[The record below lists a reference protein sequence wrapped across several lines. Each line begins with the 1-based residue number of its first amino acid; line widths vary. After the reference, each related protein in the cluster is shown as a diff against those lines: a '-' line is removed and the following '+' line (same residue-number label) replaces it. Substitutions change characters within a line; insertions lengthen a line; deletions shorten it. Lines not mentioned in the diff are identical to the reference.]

1 MDIFYIENFKVPDR
15 LEVKAQK
22 TYGVYE
28 DSSDPDKPSKDLPF
42 ELRTI
47 CFVKTTPL
55 EFMATLGLDELYTT
69 EVKLVSDVVPIYY
82 DTTTKTFYRYFT
94 SFKKEEFA
102 KKAITITLENG
113 HVMKKID
120 WKPNFLS
127 PKMLIGAL
135 MRKFVKDMMKHDF
148 QELYN

>member
-15 LEVKAQK
+15 LEICDQHIN
-22 TYGVYE
+22 GVYE
-28 DSSDPDKPSKDLPF
+28 GDPAKLNGNQPF

-47 CFVKTTPL
+47 CFIKTTPL
-55 EFMATLGLDELYTT
+55 EFMSTLGLDELYTT
-69 EVKLVSDVVPIYY
+69 EVKLVSDVAPIYY
-82 DTTTKTFYRYFT
+82 DTVTKAFYRYFT

-102 KKAITITLENG
+102 KKAITITLEHG

-135 MRKFVKDMMKHDF
+135 MRKFVKDMMQHEF

>member
-69 EVKLVSDVVPIYY
+69 EVKLVSDVAPIYY
-82 DTTTKTFYRYFT
+82 DTVTKTFYKYFT
-94 SFKKEEFA
+94 SFKKDEFA
-102 KKAITITLENG
+102 KTAINMTLEYG
-113 HVMKKID
+113 HVLKKID

-127 PKMLIGAL
+127 PKMLISVL
-135 MRKFVKDMMKHDF
+135 MKKFVKDMLKHDF
-148 QELYN
+148 QDLYN

>member
-28 DSSDPDKPSKDLPF
+28 DSSDPDKPSKNLPF

-47 CFVKTTPL
+47 CFVKTTPS

-69 EVKLVSDVVPIYY
+69 EVKLVSDVAPIYY
-82 DTTTKTFYRYFT
+82 DTVTKAFYKYFT
-94 SFKKEEFA
+94 SFKKDEFA
-102 KKAITITLENG
+102 KTAINMTLEYG
-113 HVMKKID
+113 YVLKKVD

-127 PKMLIGAL
+127 PKMLIHVL
-135 MRKFVKDMMKHDF
+135 MKKFVKDMLNHNF

>member
-15 LEVKAQK
+15 LEVNAQK

-28 DSSDPDKPSKDLPF
+28 DVDDLDKPSKAVLF

-69 EVKLVSDVVPIYY
+69 EVKLVSDVAPIYY
-82 DTTTKTFYRYFT
+82 DTVTKAFYKYFA
-94 SFKKEEFA
+94 SFKKDEFA
-102 KKAITITLENG
+102 RTAINMTLEHG
-113 HVMKKID
+113 HILKKID

-127 PKMLIGAL
+127 PKALIGAL

>member
-22 TYGVYE
+22 IYGVYE
-28 DSSDPDKPSKDLPF
+28 DSSDPDKLSKNLPF

-47 CFVKTTPL
+47 CFVKTTPS

-69 EVKLVSDVVPIYY
+69 EVKLVSDVAPIYY
-82 DTTTKTFYRYFT
+82 DTVTKAFYKYFT
-94 SFKKEEFA
+94 SFKKDEFA
-102 KKAITITLENG
+102 KTAINMTLEYG
-113 HVMKKID
+113 YVLKKVD

-127 PKMLIGAL
+127 PKMLIHVL
-135 MRKFVKDMMKHDF
+135 MKKFVKDMLNHDF

>member
-1 MDIFYIENFKVPDR
+1 MEIFYIENFKVPDR
-15 LEVKAQK
+15 LEIRDQRIN
-22 TYGVYE
+22 GVYE
-28 DSSDPDKPSKDLPF
+28 GDPDKLNGKQPF

-47 CFVKTTPL
+47 CFIKTTPL
-55 EFMATLGLDELYTT
+55 EFISTLGLDELYTT
-69 EVKLVSDVVPIYY
+69 EVKLVSDVAPIYY
-82 DTTTKTFYRYFT
+82 DTATKAFYRYFT

-102 KKAITITLENG
+102 KKALTITLEHG
-113 HVMKKID
+113 HVMTKID

-135 MRKFVKDMMKHDF
+135 MRKFVKDMAKHEF

>member
-15 LEVKAQK
+15 LEVKAHK

-28 DSSDPDKPSKDLPF
+28 DSSDSDKPSKNLPF
-42 ELRTI
+42 ELHTI
-47 CFVKTTPL
+47 CFVKTTPS

-69 EVKLVSDVVPIYY
+69 EVKLVSDIAPIYY
-82 DTTTKTFYRYFT
+82 DTVTKAFYKYFT
-94 SFKKEEFA
+94 SFKQDEFA
-102 KKAITITLENG
+102 KTAINMTLEHG
-113 HVMKKID
+113 YVLKKID

-135 MRKFVKDMMKHDF
+135 MKKFVKDMRNHDF

>member
-15 LEVKAQK
+15 LEVKAYK

-28 DSSDPDKPSKDLPF
+28 AIDDPDKPPKDLSF

-55 EFMATLGLDELYTT
+55 EFMTMLGLDELYTT
-69 EVKLVSDVVPIYY
+69 EVKLVTDVAPIYY
-82 DTTTKTFYRYFT
+82 DTVTKAFYRYFT
-94 SFKKEEFA
+94 SFKKDEFA
-102 KKAITITLENG
+102 KIAITMTLEHG
-113 HVMKKID
+113 HVLKKID

-127 PKMLIGAL
+127 PKMLINAL
-135 MRKFVKDMMKHDF
+135 MRRFVKDMMKHDF

>member
-15 LEVKAQK
+15 LEVKTYK
-22 TYGVYE
+22 TYEVHE
-28 DSSDPDKPSKDLPF
+28 DDNDPDKPTKNLSF

-69 EVKLVSDVVPIYY
+69 EVKLVSDVTPIYY
-82 DTTTKTFYRYFT
+82 DTVTKAFYKYFI
-94 SFKKEEFA
+94 SFKKDEFA
-102 KKAITITLENG
+102 KMAINMTLEHG
-113 HVMKKID
+113 HVLKKID

-135 MRKFVKDMMKHDF
+135 MRKFVKDMMHHEF